1 MKNKI
6 LLYLLGIVLLA
17 GCSKDEENR
26 YISFALDTE
35 QNSVEGS
42 FVQGAALLPSCQA
55 SLPYVNAI
63 GGTATFSSEEVNG
76 IRIDKVTLPLDGKT
90 GTVKLPI
97 TGTPV
102 QLGIMYLPVSVEYMG
117 NRYETT
123 VSMVIFEDTDPSGSI
138 EFQMQTNPII
148 NMKSAVEIPF
158 TVMPTM
164 SAVTASELPGLTVK
178 INQDLN
184 TGQGIVTLTPTAE
197 LLSGTVEITASFG
210 ARTPI
215 VKEISVNA
223 FEEGEGTAESPYKIS
238 DANSLNKLKFGLDK
252 VFILSDDIETEGN
265 WIPVG
270 TANNPFVG
278 ILDGNDKQ
286 ITYRIDAPS
295 SDSQAFFGNIG
306 AGAEVKNLNFRGE
319 VTGRNFV
326 AGVAANSA
334 VALVNCN
341 ADNVIV
347 KGENNLAVLVASG
360 DGKDERVLTV
370 GDDFP
375 TLINIII
382 GETSASE
389 LLNVIPLNI
398 HLNVLTNLTNAV
410 ISYNSTDG
418 KITADITNGN
428 FESGDITLELKLAES
443 GNGSNVVSSTKTIAI
458 ASKRMN
464 EGGDGSAGAP
474 YLIANGEQLAAMMTN
489 APSSYIELMNDIQ
502 LTGDWMPVTEFTG
515 DLNGKGFTVSDLNIS
530 TTVAN
535 SGLVKTNKGVIYN
548 IKFKN
553 VKVTTSSSF
562 GTIAGT
568 NQGTIRDVEVSGSI
582 TSTNTGELLG
592 GIAGEN
598 LVQGIVENCYVKV
611 DMTASCGMVGGIVG
625 RNKGVGSGATVRN
638 CTSEG
643 SITVTGSKTRIAGI
657 VGRGEGPDL
666 IKGCL
671 SSMTIT
677 ATTLGA
683 NGVGG
688 IFGANNNNDM
698 KIEECMFTGTV
709 RSGNDVGGIAG
720 VGVNVLNC
728 LVEGATVSNTVA
740 GTNGNAAGIC
750 GTNKKYATNCIV
762 RNAQIS
768 GVVGTSKAISGINGN
783 YQNNGTANG
792 CVVESTT
799 VKGAKVQRISAINP
813 AAVGSNPGAP
823 LANNWTCNVTLL
835 DGNDTDIS
843 SSAVD
848 DAAGLDGG
856 KIEIAALT
864 ENWYFT
870 TAGFDTNVWIW
881 KDGKLTLKNVGY
893 KLNN

>member
-6 LLYLLGIVLLA
+6 LLYLLGIILLA
-17 GCSKDEENR
+17 GCSKDEEKR

-42 FVQGAALLPSCQA
+42 FVQGAALLPTCQA
-55 SLPYVNAI
+55 SIPYVNAI

-76 IRIDKVTLPLDGKT
+76 IRIEKVTLPLEDKT

-97 TGTPV
+97 TGIPI
-102 QLGIMYLPVSVEYMG
+102 QLGMMYLPLSVEYMG

-123 VSMVIFEDTDPSGSI
+123 VSVVIFEDTDPSGSI
-138 EFQMQTNPII
+138 EFQMEVSPIT
-148 NMKSAVEIPF
+148 NMKSVVEIPF
-158 TVMPTM
+158 TVTPTM
-164 SAVTASELPGLTVK
+164 SAVTASELSGLAVK
-178 INQDLN
+178 ITQDLN
-184 TGQGIVTLTPTAE
+184 TGQGVVILTPTAE

-223 FEEGEGTAESPYKIS
+223 FEDGDGTAESPYKIS
-238 DANSLNKLKFGLDK
+238 DVSGLNKLKFGLDK
-252 VFILSDDIETEGN
+252 AYMLTSDVEAEGN
-265 WIPVG
+265 WTPVG
-270 TANNPFVG
+270 TADNPFVG
-278 ILDGNDKQ
+278 ILDGNDNN
-286 ITYRIDAPS
+286 ITYRIDAPN
-295 SDSQAFFGNIG
+295 SDSQAFFGVID
-306 AGAEVKNLNFRGE
+306 AGAEVKNLNFKGE

-326 AGVAANSA
+326 AGIAASSA
-334 VALVNCN
+334 IVLENCN
-341 ADNVIV
+341 ADQVLV
-347 KGENNLAVLVASG
+347 KGENNLAVSVASG
-360 DGKDERVLTV
+360 DGKDERILTI

-389 LLNVIPLNI
+389 LLDVLPVDI
-398 HLNVLTNLTNAV
+398 HLSVLTNPTNAV
-410 ISYNSTDG
+410 ISYHSSDG

-428 FESGDITLELKLAES
+428 FESGDITVELKLAEA
-443 GNGSNVVSSTKTIAI
+443 GYGSNVIASAKTISI

-464 EGGDGSAGAP
+464 EGGDGSVGAP

-489 APSSYIELMNDIQ
+489 APSSYIELMNDIL
-502 LTGDWMPVTEFTG
+502 LTGDWTPVAEFTG
-515 DLNGKGFTVSDLNIS
+515 DLSGKGFTVSDLNMNVS
-530 TTVAN
+530 VAN
-535 SGLVKTNKGVIYN
+535 SGLVKTNKGVIHD
-548 IKFKN
+548 IKFTNVN
-553 VKVTTSSSF
+553 VKTSRSF

-568 NQGTIRDVEVSGSI
+568 NQGTIRDVEVSGTV
-582 TSTNTGELLG
+582 TSTNTGDLLG

-598 LVQGIVENCYVKV
+598 LAQGVIENCYVNLNI
-611 DMTASCGMVGGIVG
+611 TASCGMTGGIVG
-625 RNKGVGSGATVRN
+625 RNKGAGSGATVRN

-643 SITVTGSKTRIAGI
+643 SITVNGSKTRIAGI

-671 SSMTIT
+671 SSMTIIA
-677 ATTLGA
+677 ATSGA

-768 GVVGTSKAISGINGN
+768 GVVGTTKAISGINGN

-799 VKGAKVQRISAINP
+799 IKGAKVQRVSAINP
-813 AAVGSNPGAP
+813 ATVGSNPGAP
-823 LANNWTCNVTLL
+823 LVNNWSCNVTLL
-835 DGNDTDIS
+835 DGNNADIS

-856 KIEIAALT
+856 KIEAAALT
-864 ENWYFT
+864 ENWYFST
-870 TAGFDTNVWIW
+870 VGFDSNIWTW

-893 KLNN
+893 KAK

>member
-1 MKNKI
+1 MKNNI
-6 LLYLLGIVLLA
+6 LIYLLGIILLA

-42 FVQGAALLPSCQA
+42 FVQGAALLPNCQA
-55 SLPYVNAI
+55 SIPYVNAV

-76 IRIDKVTLPLDGKT
+76 IRIEKVTLPLEGKT

-97 TGTPV
+97 TGIPV

-123 VSMVIFEDTDPSGSI
+123 VSVVIFEDTDPSGSI
-138 EFQMQTNPII
+138 EFQMETSPII
-148 NMKSAVEIPF
+148 NMKSVVEIPF
-158 TVMPTM
+158 TVTPTM

-178 INQDLN
+178 ITQDLN
-184 TGQGIVTLTPTAE
+184 TGQGMVTLTPTAE
-197 LLSGTVEITASFG
+197 LLSGTLEVTASFG

-223 FEEGEGTAESPYKIS
+223 FEEGEGTEESPYKIS
-238 DANSLNKLKFGLDK
+238 DASGLNKLKFGLDK
-252 VFILSDDIETEGN
+252 SFILSGDVETEGN
-265 WIPVG
+265 WTPVG
-270 TANNPFVG
+270 TTDKPFVG
-278 ILDGNDKQ
+278 ILNGDGNQ
-286 ITYRIDAPS
+286 ITYRIDAPE

-306 AGAEVKNLNFRGE
+306 VGAVVKNLNFRGE

-334 VALVNCN
+334 VALDNCD
-341 ADNVIV
+341 ADNVLV

-360 DGKDERVLTV
+360 EGKDERVLIV
-370 GDDFP
+370 GDKFP
-375 TLINIII
+375 ALINIII

-389 LLNVIPLNI
+389 LLNVMPLDIN
-398 HLNVLTNLTNAV
+398 LNVLTNPTNAV

-418 KITADITNGN
+418 KITADISNGG
-428 FESGDITLELKLAES
+428 FESGDITIEMKLAEAGS
-443 GNGSNVVSSTKTIAI
+443 GSNVVSSIKTIAVV
-458 ASKRMN
+458 SKRMN
-464 EGGDGSAGAP
+464 EGGDGSSSDP
-474 YLIANGEQLAAMMTN
+474 YLITNGEQLAAMMTN

-502 LTGDWMPVTEFTG
+502 LEGVWTPVAEFTG
-515 DLNGKGFTVSDLNIS
+515 DLNGKGFTVSGLTIS
-530 TTVAN
+530 AEVAN
-535 SGLVKTNKGVIYN
+535 SGFVKTNKGVIHD
-548 IKFKN
+548 IKFTNVN
-553 VKVTTSSSF
+553 VKTSKSF

-568 NQGTIRDVEVSGSI
+568 NQGTIRDVEVMGTI
-582 TSTNTGELLG
+582 NSTNTGDLLG

-598 LVQGIVENCYVKV
+598 IAQGVVENCYVNLKIEALGG
-611 DMTASCGMVGGIVG
+611 MTGGIVG
-625 RNKGVGSGATVRN
+625 RNKGTGSGVKVIN

-643 SITVTGSKTRIAGI
+643 SITVTGSRTRIAGI

-671 SSMTIT
+671 SSMTII
-677 ATTLGA
+677 ATTSGA

-698 KIEECMFTGTV
+698 KIEECMFIGTV

-728 LVEGATVSNTVA
+728 LVDGATVNNTVA

-768 GVVGTSKAISGINGN
+768 GVVGSTKAISGINGN

-799 VKGAKVQRISAINP
+799 IKGAKVQRISAINP
-813 AAVGSNPGAP
+813 ATVGSNPGVP

-835 DGNDTDIS
+835 DGNNVDIS

-856 KIEIAALT
+856 KIEAAALT
-864 ENWYFT
+864 ESWYFT
-870 TAGFDTNVWIW
+870 TAGFDSNVWIW

-893 KLNN
+893 KAK

>member
-6 LLYLLGIVLLA
+6 LLYLLGIILLA
-17 GCSKDEENR
+17 GCSKDEEKR

-42 FVQGAALLPSCQA
+42 FVQGAALLPTCQA
-55 SLPYVNAI
+55 SIPYVNAI

-76 IRIDKVTLPLDGKT
+76 IRIEKVTLPLEDKT

-97 TGTPV
+97 TGIPV
-102 QLGIMYLPVSVEYMG
+102 QLGMMYLPVSVEYMG

-123 VSMVIFEDTDPSGSI
+123 VSVVIFEDTDPSGSI
-138 EFQMQTNPII
+138 EFQMEVSPITNI
-148 NMKSAVEIPF
+148 KSVVEIPF
-158 TVMPTM
+158 TVTPTM
-164 SAVTASELPGLTVK
+164 SAVTASELSGLAVK
-178 INQDLN
+178 ITQDLN
-184 TGQGIVTLTPTAE
+184 TGQGVVILTPTAE

-223 FEEGEGTAESPYKIS
+223 FEEGDGTAESPYKIS
-238 DANSLNKLKFGLDK
+238 DVSGLGKLKFGLDK
-252 VFILSDDIETEGN
+252 AYMLTSDVEAEGN
-265 WIPVG
+265 WTPVG
-270 TANNPFVG
+270 TADNPFVG
-278 ILDGNDKQ
+278 ILDGNDNN
-286 ITYRIDAPS
+286 ITYRIDAPN
-295 SDSQAFFGNIG
+295 SDSQAFFGVID
-306 AGAEVKNLNFRGE
+306 AGAEVKNLNFKGE

-326 AGVAANSA
+326 AGIAASSA
-334 VALVNCN
+334 IVLENCN
-341 ADNVIV
+341 ADQVLV
-347 KGENNLAVLVASG
+347 KGENNLAVSVASG
-360 DGKDERVLTV
+360 DGKDERVLTI

-389 LLNVIPLNI
+389 LLDVLPVDI
-398 HLNVLTNLTNAV
+398 HLSVLTNPTNAV
-410 ISYNSTDG
+410 ISYHSSDG

-428 FESGDITLELKLAES
+428 FESGDIRVELKLAEA
-443 GNGSNVVSSTKTIAI
+443 GYGSNVIASAKTISI

-464 EGGDGSAGAP
+464 EGGDGSVGAP

-489 APSSYIELMNDIQ
+489 APSSYIELMNDIL
-502 LTGDWMPVTEFTG
+502 LTGDWTPVVEFTG
-515 DLNGKGFTVSDLNIS
+515 DLSGKGFTVSDLNMNVS
-530 TTVAN
+530 VAN
-535 SGLVKTNKGVIYN
+535 SGLVKTNKGVIHD
-548 IKFKN
+548 IKFTNVN
-553 VKVTTSSSF
+553 VKTSRSF

-568 NQGTIRDVEVSGSI
+568 NQGTIRDVEVSGTV
-582 TSTNTGELLG
+582 TSTNTGDLLG

-598 LVQGIVENCYVKV
+598 LAQGVIENCYVNLNI
-611 DMTASCGMVGGIVG
+611 TASCGMTGGIVG
-625 RNKGVGSGATVRN
+625 RNKGTGSGATVRN

-643 SITVTGSKTRIAGI
+643 SITVNGSKTRIAGI

-671 SSMTIT
+671 SSMTIIA
-677 ATTLGA
+677 ATSGA

-768 GVVGTSKAISGINGN
+768 GVVGTTKAISGINGN

-799 VKGAKVQRISAINP
+799 IKGAKVQRVSAINP
-813 AAVGSNPGAP
+813 ATVGSNPGAP
-823 LANNWTCNVTLL
+823 LVNNWSCNVTLL
-835 DGNDTDIS
+835 DGNNADIS

-856 KIEIAALT
+856 KIEAAALT
-864 ENWYFT
+864 ENWYFST
-870 TAGFDTNVWIW
+870 VGFDSNIWTW

-893 KLNN
+893 KAK

>member
-1 MKNKI
+1 MKNNI
-6 LLYLLGIVLLA
+6 LIYLLGIILLA

-42 FVQGAALLPSCQA
+42 FVQGAALLPNCQA
-55 SLPYVNAI
+55 SIPYVNAV

-76 IRIDKVTLPLDGKT
+76 IRIEKVTLPLEGKT

-97 TGTPV
+97 TGIPV

-123 VSMVIFEDTDPSGSI
+123 VSVVIFEDTDPSGSI
-138 EFQMQTNPII
+138 EFQMETSPII
-148 NMKSAVEIPF
+148 NMKSVVEIPF
-158 TVMPTM
+158 TVTPTM

-178 INQDLN
+178 ITQDLN
-184 TGQGIVTLTPTAE
+184 TGQGMVTLTPTAE
-197 LLSGTVEITASFG
+197 LLSGTLEVTASFG

-223 FEEGEGTAESPYKIS
+223 FEEGEGTEESPYKIS
-238 DANSLNKLKFGLDK
+238 DASGLNKLKFGLDK
-252 VFILSDDIETEGN
+252 SFILSGDVETEGN
-265 WIPVG
+265 WTPVG
-270 TANNPFVG
+270 TTDKPFVG
-278 ILDGNDKQ
+278 ILNGDGNQ
-286 ITYRIDAPS
+286 ITYRIDAPE

-306 AGAEVKNLNFRGE
+306 VGAVVKNLNFRGE

-334 VALVNCN
+334 VALDNCD
-341 ADNVIV
+341 ADNVLV

-360 DGKDERVLTV
+360 KGKDERVLIV
-370 GDDFP
+370 GDKFP
-375 TLINIII
+375 ALINIII

-389 LLNVIPLNI
+389 LLNVMPLDIN
-398 HLNVLTNLTNAV
+398 LNVLTNPTNAV

-418 KITADITNGN
+418 KITADISNGG
-428 FESGDITLELKLAES
+428 FESGDITIEMKLAEAGS
-443 GNGSNVVSSTKTIAI
+443 GSNVVSSIKTIAVI
-458 ASKRMN
+458 SKRMN
-464 EGGDGSAGAP
+464 EGGDGSATDP
-474 YLIANGEQLAAMMTN
+474 YLITNGEQLAAMMTN

-502 LTGDWMPVTEFTG
+502 LEGVWTPVAEFTG
-515 DLNGKGFTVSDLNIS
+515 DLNGKGFTVSGLTIS
-530 TTVAN
+530 AEVAN
-535 SGLVKTNKGVIYN
+535 SGFVKTNKGVIHD
-548 IKFKN
+548 IKFTNVN
-553 VKVTTSSSF
+553 VKTSKSF

-568 NQGTIRDVEVSGSI
+568 NQGTIRDVEVMGTI
-582 TSTNTGELLG
+582 NSTNTGDLLG

-598 LVQGIVENCYVKV
+598 IAQGVVENCYVNLKIEASGG
-611 DMTASCGMVGGIVG
+611 MTGGIVG
-625 RNKGVGSGATVRN
+625 RNKGTGSGVKVIS

-643 SITVTGSKTRIAGI
+643 SITVTGSRTRIAGI

-666 IKGCL
+666 IKSCL
-671 SSMTIT
+671 SSMTII
-677 ATTLGA
+677 ATTSGA

-688 IFGANNNNDM
+688 IFGANNSNDM
-698 KIEECMFTGTV
+698 KIEECMFIGTV

-728 LVEGATVSNTVA
+728 LVEGATVNNMVA

-768 GVVGTSKAISGINGN
+768 GVVGSTKAISGINGN

-799 VKGAKVQRISAINP
+799 IKGAKVQRISAINP
-813 AAVGSNPGAP
+813 ATVGSNPGAP

-835 DGNDTDIS
+835 DGNNVDIS

-856 KIEIAALT
+856 KIETAALT

-870 TAGFDTNVWIW
+870 TAGFDSNVWIW

-893 KLNN
+893 KAK